1 MGSYNYLGYAENE
14 GPCTDAAIKSMEN
27 SGLTICSSRQEAGS
41 HAVHQILEDTI
52 ASFLGTET
60 AITCGMG
67 FATNTL
73 NLPRLVSKGCL
84 VLSDEL
90 NHASLIL
97 GLRLS
102 GKTLSAEYSNTKY
115 KRHKAFLFS
124 SKKFWNP
131 C

>member
-14 GPCTDAAIKSMEN
+14 GPCTDAAIRSVAN

-41 HAVHQILEDTI
+41 HGVHQILEDTV

-102 GKTLSAEYSNTKY
+102 GKKLSAKYLQTKY
-115 KRHKAFLFS
+115 NRHQAILFFF
-124 SKKFWNP
+124 SKQDF
-131 C
+131 

>member
-1 MGSYNYLGYAENE
+1 MGSYNYLGYSENE
-14 GPCTDAAIKSMEN
+14 GPCTDAAIQSATEY
-27 SGLTICSSRQEAGS
+27 GLTLCSSRREAGTLE
-41 HAVHQILEDTI
+41 VHQVLEDTI
-52 ASFLGTET
+52 ANFLGTEA

-73 NLPRLVSKGCL
+73 NLPRLVGKGCL

-102 GKTLSAEYSNTKY
+102 GDADNFISTLSIETWQII
-115 KRHKAFLFS
+115 F
-124 SKKFWNP
+124 
-131 C
+131 